1 MNFLLLFFFL
11 FSSTSWSLALDAGNP
26 KKTPSN
32 PDEIMIQKFLRRVDR
47 SVKSRDVSI
56 ISGLFEPG
64 FMFKRCQG
72 TYDKNQTIDLL
83 THPPFDPNRFLAI
96 YKSVESLRPS
106 SIEFNA
112 MVFGFRPNYIEA
124 TFSLNKKDQQLEW
137 GVILESQCPEVSRT
151 DPRYSIE
158 EKGLRVITRFASAL
172 ESRDTSR
179 IYALFEEDFAF
190 KGCKGIYN
198 RGDFTGVL
206 FKIPAKQKMVFNL
219 LSFWEYGSSSFFN
232 VKINGIENYE
242 MDVVFDMSN
251 GSEEVSGAGI
261 LNCGQSHS

>member
-1 MNFLLLFFFL
+1 MNFLLLLFFL
-11 FSSTSWSLALDAGNP
+11 FSSTFWVGALEAGIP

-32 PDEIMIQKFLRRVDR
+32 PDEVMTQKFLRRVDTTL
-47 SVKSRDVSI
+47 KSRDVSI
-56 ISGLFEPG
+56 ISELFEPG

-72 TYDKNQTIDLL
+72 TFDKNQTIDFL

-96 YKSVESLRPS
+96 YKSVQPMRPS
-106 SIEFNA
+106 SIEFKA

-158 EKGLRVITRFASAL
+158 EKGLRMITRFASAL

-179 IYALFEEDFAF
+179 IYELFEEDFAF

-198 RGDFTGVL
+198 RGELTGVL
-206 FKIPAKQKMVFNL
+206 FKIPAKQKLVFNL

-251 GSEEVSGAGI
+251 DSEEVSGGGI
-261 LNCGQSHS
+261 FNCDKSHF